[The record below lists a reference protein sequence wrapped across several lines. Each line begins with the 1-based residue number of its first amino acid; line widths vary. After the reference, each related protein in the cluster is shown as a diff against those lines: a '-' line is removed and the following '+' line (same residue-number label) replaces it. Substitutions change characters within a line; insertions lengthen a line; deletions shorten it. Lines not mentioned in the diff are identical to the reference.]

1 MRYRVFASPER
12 PIGER
17 LRRLLALPGFP
28 GEPVAFGA
36 IDLACTDD
44 PATAAELHR
53 DFVGKLPVWLDLDA
67 APRAGLR
74 AGFKPAPTRGIARAD
89 LVTVP
94 TRGLLDEV
102 RRIAPRVELLPDPV
116 EPPPPATEDD
126 PPLIGP
132 AVGYVG
138 PTDEFWDAD
147 VPVIIAEQDRRL
159 QVHLG
164 ASAAKIEPL
173 AAAERRLP
181 NLHFLPDDRA
191 VWRRRFLVGIFPYR
205 VDDRTRRWLPAP
217 LLETW
222 AAGIPAVCAPL
233 PEVAHLGSFAPTAA
247 SPAEWAHQAQRLAAE
262 PETAAQIAREAAAFV
277 AREHSPA
284 AVLAR
289 LRECLYALSDQ
300 LLK

>member
-1 MRYRVFASPER
+1 MRYRVFASSER
-12 PIGER
+12 PVGER
-17 LRRLLALPGFP
+17 LRRLLALADFP
-28 GEPVAFGA
+28 GEAVAFGA

-44 PATAAELHR
+44 PATAAELRR

-74 AGFKPAPTRGIARAD
+74 PAPTKGIARAD
-89 LVTVP
+89 LVTVS
-94 TRGLLDEV
+94 TRGLLDDV
-102 RRIAPRVELLPDPV
+102 RRINPRVELLPDPV
-116 EPPPPATEDD
+116 EPPATATEDD

-138 PTDEFWDAD
+138 PTDESWDAD
-147 VPVIIAEQDRRL
+147 VPVAIAEQERRL

-164 ASAAKIEPL
+164 ASAAKIDAL

-205 VDDRTRRWLPAP
+205 IDDQTRCWLPAP

-233 PEVAHLGSFAPTAA
+233 PEVARLGPFALTAA
-247 SPAEWAHQAQRLAAE
+247 SPAEWAHHVQRLVAE
-262 PETAAQIAREAAAFV
+262 PETAAQIAREATAFI

-284 AVLAR
+284 TVLAR
-289 LRECLYALSDQ
+289 LRECLYALSGQ
-300 LLK
+300 SSK